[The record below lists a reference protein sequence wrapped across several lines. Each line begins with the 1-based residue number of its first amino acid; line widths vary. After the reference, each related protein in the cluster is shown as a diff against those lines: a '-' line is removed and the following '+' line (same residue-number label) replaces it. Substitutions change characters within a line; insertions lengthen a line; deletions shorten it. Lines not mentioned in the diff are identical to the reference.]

1 MNRKITIT
9 RNKRFMGWVITYY
22 IMIDNQIYAKVSN
35 GKTVEFIIDTSEHK
49 LLLFGDFSDTNGG
62 KMRITSNELIVPSG
76 DKEYRY
82 TIDTKASLFG
92 KNQLVLVEE
101 NL

>member
-1 MNRKITIT
+1 
-9 RNKRFMGWVITYY
+9 
-22 IMIDNQIYAKVSN
+22 
-35 GKTVEFIIDTSEHK
+35 
-49 LLLFGDFSDTNGG
+49 
-62 KMRITSNELIVPSG
+62 MRITSNELIVPSG